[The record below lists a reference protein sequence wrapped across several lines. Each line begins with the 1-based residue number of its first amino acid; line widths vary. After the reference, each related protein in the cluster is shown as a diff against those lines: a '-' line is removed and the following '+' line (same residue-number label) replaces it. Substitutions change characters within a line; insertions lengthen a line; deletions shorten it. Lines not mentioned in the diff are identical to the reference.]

1 MKTTRNGGDFV
12 RKRLTAVLAAIIL
25 CLGLAT
31 VGIQYC
37 RFVAKTIYS
46 ESTAHLREI
55 YHQANQSLYCLV
67 GRNWSAMHMWTPT

>member
-1 MKTTRNGGDFV
+1 M

-67 GRNWSAMHMWTPT
+67 GRNWSAIHM

>member
-1 MKTTRNGGDFV
+1 M

-67 GRNWSAMHMWTPT
+67 